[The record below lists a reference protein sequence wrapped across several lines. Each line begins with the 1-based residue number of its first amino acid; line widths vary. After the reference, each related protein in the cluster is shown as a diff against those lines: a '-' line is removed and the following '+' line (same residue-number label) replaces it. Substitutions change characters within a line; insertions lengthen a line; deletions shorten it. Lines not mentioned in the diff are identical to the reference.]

1 MSIKQFSALLL
12 CIFVVV
18 LDLFQA
24 FSSDDGVEII
34 VSSTIFSNCFLMQFL
49 GVLKVLYP
57 FGVYSLGR
65 LSFELGL
72 EQSLKIGE
80 FTFILFWLSM
90 GLQIDL
96 DVGQLAEDFDLE
108 DDGVIILIF
117 GSDQ

>member
-1 MSIKQFSALLL
+1 
-12 CIFVVV
+12 
-18 LDLFQA
+18 
-24 FSSDDGVEII
+24 
-34 VSSTIFSNCFLMQFL
+34 MQFL

-90 GLQIDL
+90 GL
-96 DVGQLAEDFDLE
+96 
-108 DDGVIILIF
+108 
-117 GSDQ
+117 